1 MMKYIKE
8 DIENMLIEHPKNEA
22 KLTEVKLKL
31 EQYNKRLDY
40 AGTVY
45 EDTPEEIIEAMQLSG
60 NGYDTFHSNTNKVS
74 DKVANTAMN
83 YHKEEY
89 HINKE
94 DRAFL
99 ERKVKEY
106 QDIKLELDQKIVRV
120 ENILNQLSED
130 EEFVIR
136 KYYMKKSKW
145 NYVEKAYFDN
155 FEIHKSIK
163 QLQAY
168 RDSALDS
175 MLEVIN
181 VGEG

>member
-1 MMKYIKE
+1 M
-8 DIENMLIEHPKNEA
+8 
-22 KLTEVKLKL
+22 
-31 EQYNKRLDY
+31 
-40 AGTVY
+40 
-45 EDTPEEIIEAMQLSG
+45 
-60 NGYDTFHSNTNKVS
+60 
-74 DKVANTAMN
+74 
-83 YHKEEY
+83 
-89 HINKE
+89 
-94 DRAFL
+94 
-99 ERKVKEY
+99 
-106 QDIKLELDQKIVRV
+106 
-120 ENILNQLSED
+120 LNQLSED

-163 QLQAY
+163 QLQVY

>member
-1 MMKYIKE
+1 
-8 DIENMLIEHPKNEA
+8 
-22 KLTEVKLKL
+22 
-31 EQYNKRLDY
+31 
-40 AGTVY
+40 
-45 EDTPEEIIEAMQLSG
+45 
-60 NGYDTFHSNTNKVS
+60 
-74 DKVANTAMN
+74 MN
-83 YHKEEY
+83 YHKEEF
-89 HINKE
+89 HIIIE

-99 ERKVKEY
+99 ERKVREY

-120 ENILNQLSED
+120 ENMLNQLSED

-163 QLQAY
+163 LLQVY

-181 VGEG
+181 IGEG